1 MPRRP
6 PRGVTAPSSP
16 PTVRAVCDGC
26 FTARVKTSTSLA
38 KVSALSHITAARSPL
53 SRAPGRALTPSTMA
67 DAPGAMSAPTPV
79 RARLDGVP
87 RRLPKGASD
96 RIALTGGKCTCDRS
110 EGTIV
115 LFYAYVPIE
124 DPCSLVARLRDVCGT
139 HGVTGKLRIGREGIN
154 GTAAGSH
161 AGIEAMRAE
170 LASESSHEPSLAAA
184 AGGMDYKPAP
194 GCACLFDDLSV
205 RLVPEIVPFEP
216 SANGGGGGGGRKAK
230 AARKKKGRHAVLGG
244 DDDNEDTRTEHR
256 VIPPPCPVG
265 YMDPKEFHDAVVCK
279 DNDTIV
285 LDVRNWYES
294 RVGEFISISY
304 FRLLSYGQ
312 CD

>member
-1 MPRRP
+1 M
-6 PRGVTAPSSP
+6 V
-16 PTVRAVCDGC
+16 
-26 FTARVKTSTSLA
+26 
-38 KVSALSHITAARSPL
+38 
-53 SRAPGRALTPSTMA
+53 

-87 RRLPKGASD
+87 RRLPKGTSD

-161 AGIEAMRAE
+161 AGIAAMRAE
-170 LASESSHEPSLAAA
+170 LASESSREPSLAAA
-184 AGGMDYKPAP
+184 ASGMDYKPAP

-205 RLVPEIVPFEP
+205 RLVTEIVPFEP
-216 SANGGGGGGGRKAK
+216 SSNGAGGGGGRKAK
-230 AARKKKGRHAVLGG
+230 AAKKKKGRHAVLTAAT
-244 DDDNEDTRTEHR
+244 DDDDDAREDTAEHA
-256 VIPPPCPVG
+256 VPPCPVG

-294 RVGEFISISY
+294 RVGELISISY
-304 FRLLSYGQ
+304 FRLFTYGQ
-312 CD
+312 LE

>member
-1 MPRRP
+1 MD
-6 PRGVTAPSSP
+6 VSP
-16 PTVRAVCDGC
+16 PQLKVR
-26 FTARVKTSTSLA
+26 RSSRKSQQ
-38 KVSALSHITAARSPL
+38 LSHLTAARSPL
-53 SRAPGRALTPSTMA
+53 SRAPGRALTPSTMV

-87 RRLPKGASD
+87 RRLPKGTSD

-161 AGIEAMRAE
+161 AGIAAMRAE
-170 LASESSHEPSLAAA
+170 LASESSREPSLAAA
-184 AGGMDYKPAP
+184 ASGMDYKPAP

-205 RLVPEIVPFEP
+205 RLVTEIVPFEP
-216 SANGGGGGGGRKAK
+216 SSNGAGGGGGRKAK
-230 AARKKKGRHAVLGG
+230 AAKKKKGRHAVLTAAT
-244 DDDNEDTRTEHR
+244 DDDDDAREDTAEHA
-256 VIPPPCPVG
+256 VPPCPVG

-294 RVGEFISISY
+294 RVGELISISY
-304 FRLLSYGQ
+304 FRLFTYGQ
-312 CD
+312 LE

>member
-1 MPRRP
+1 
-6 PRGVTAPSSP
+6 
-16 PTVRAVCDGC
+16 
-26 FTARVKTSTSLA
+26 
-38 KVSALSHITAARSPL
+38 
-53 SRAPGRALTPSTMA
+53 MA

-96 RIALTGGKCTCDRS
+96 RITLTGGKCTCDRS

-124 DPCSLVARLRDVCGT
+124 DPSALVARLRDVCGT

-194 GCACLFDDLSV
+194 GCTCLFADLSV

-216 SANGGGGGGGRKAK
+216 SAGAGGGGGGRKAK
-230 AARKKKGRHAVLGG
+230 AAKKKKGRHAVLGG

-256 VIPPPCPVG
+256 VPPPCPVS

>member
-1 MPRRP
+1 MFHRPELKLRR
-6 PRGVTAPSSP
+6 VSS
-16 PTVRAVCDGC
+16 
-26 FTARVKTSTSLA
+26 
-38 KVSALSHITAARSPL
+38 LSHLTAARSPL

-87 RRLPKGASD
+87 RRLPKGTSD

-110 EGTIV
+110 KGTIV

-124 DPCSLVARLRDVCGT
+124 DPSALVARLRDVCGT

-194 GCACLFDDLSV
+194 GCTCLFDDLSV

-216 SANGGGGGGGRKAK
+216 SAGAGSGGGGRKAK
-230 AARKKKGRHAVLGG
+230 AAKKKKGRHAVLGG

-256 VIPPPCPVG
+256 VPPPCPVS

>member
-1 MPRRP
+1 MD
-6 PRGVTAPSSP
+6 VSP
-16 PTVRAVCDGC
+16 PQLKVR
-26 FTARVKTSTSLA
+26 RSSRKSQQ
-38 KVSALSHITAARSPL
+38 LSHLTAARSPL

-87 RRLPKGASD
+87 RRLPKGTSD

-161 AGIEAMRAE
+161 AGIAAMRAE
-170 LASESSHEPSLAAA
+170 LASESSREPSLAAA
-184 AGGMDYKPAP
+184 ASGMDYKPAP

-216 SANGGGGGGGRKAK
+216 SSNGAGGGGGRKAK
-230 AARKKKGRHAVLGG
+230 AAKKKKGRHAVLTAAT
-244 DDDNEDTRTEHR
+244 DDDDDAREDTAEHA
-256 VIPPPCPVG
+256 VPPCPVG

-294 RVGEFISISY
+294 RVGELISISY
-304 FRLLSYGQ
+304 FRLFTYGQ
-312 CD
+312 LE

>member
-1 MPRRP
+1 
-6 PRGVTAPSSP
+6 
-16 PTVRAVCDGC
+16 
-26 FTARVKTSTSLA
+26 
-38 KVSALSHITAARSPL
+38 
-53 SRAPGRALTPSTMA
+53 MA

-124 DPCSLVARLRDVCGT
+124 DPSALVARLRDVCGT

-161 AGIEAMRAE
+161 AGIAAMRAE

-184 AGGMDYKPAP
+184 ASGMDYKPAP

-205 RLVPEIVPFEP
+205 RLVTEIVPFEP
-216 SANGGGGGGGRKAK
+216 SANGGGGGGRKAK
-230 AARKKKGRHAVLGG
+230 AAKKKKGRHAVLGTAT
-244 DDDNEDTRTEHR
+244 DDDEEAREDTPTEHR
-256 VIPPPCPVG
+256 VVPPCPVS

-279 DNDTIV
+279 DDDTIV

-304 FRLLSYGQ
+304 FRLFPYGQ
-312 CD
+312 CE

>member
-1 MPRRP
+1 MFHRPELKLRR
-6 PRGVTAPSSP
+6 
-16 PTVRAVCDGC
+16 
-26 FTARVKTSTSLA
+26 KLA
-38 KVSALSHITAARSPL
+38 KVSALSRLTAARSPL
-53 SRAPGRALTPSTMA
+53 SRAPGRALTPS
-67 DAPGAMSAPTPV
+67 PGAMSAPTPV

-205 RLVPEIVPFEP
+205 RLVTEIVPFEP
-216 SANGGGGGGGRKAK
+216 SSNGAGGGGGRKAK
-230 AARKKKGRHAVLGG
+230 AAKKKKGRHAVLGG
-244 DDDNEDTRTEHR
+244 DDDNNGGDDTRTEHR
-256 VIPPPCPVG
+256 VPPPCPVG

-304 FRLLSYGQ
+304 FRLFPYRQL
-312 CD
+312 D

>member
-1 MPRRP
+1 
-6 PRGVTAPSSP
+6 
-16 PTVRAVCDGC
+16 
-26 FTARVKTSTSLA
+26 
-38 KVSALSHITAARSPL
+38 
-53 SRAPGRALTPSTMA
+53 MA

-304 FRLLSYGQ
+304 LRLLSYVRL
-312 CD
+312 D

>member
-1 MPRRP
+1 MDVSP
-6 PRGVTAPSSP
+6 PRVKSS
-16 PTVRAVCDGC
+16 T
-26 FTARVKTSTSLA
+26 KLA

-53 SRAPGRALTPSTMA
+53 SRAPGRALTPSTMV

-87 RRLPKGASD
+87 RRLPKGTSD

-161 AGIEAMRAE
+161 AGIAAMRAE
-170 LASESSHEPSLAAA
+170 LASESSREPSLAAA

-205 RLVPEIVPFEP
+205 RLVTEIVPFEP
-216 SANGGGGGGGRKAK
+216 SSNGAGGGGGRKAK
-230 AARKKKGRHAVLGG
+230 AAKKKKGRHAVLTAAT
-244 DDDNEDTRTEHR
+244 DDDDDAREDTAEHA
-256 VIPPPCPVG
+256 VPPCPVS

-279 DNDTIV
+279 DDDTIV

-294 RVGEFISISY
+294 RVGEYISISY
-304 FRLLSYGQ
+304 LRLLSYRQ
-312 CD
+312 LD

>member
-1 MPRRP
+1 MD
-6 PRGVTAPSSP
+6 VSP
-16 PTVRAVCDGC
+16 PQLKVR
-26 FTARVKTSTSLA
+26 RSSRKSQQ
-38 KVSALSHITAARSPL
+38 LSHLTAARSPL
-53 SRAPGRALTPSTMA
+53 SRAPGRALTPSTMV

-87 RRLPKGASD
+87 RRLPKGTSD

-161 AGIEAMRAE
+161 AGIAAMRAE
-170 LASESSHEPSLAAA
+170 LASESSREPSLAAA
-184 AGGMDYKPAP
+184 ASGMDYKPAP

-205 RLVPEIVPFEP
+205 RLVTEIVPFEP
-216 SANGGGGGGGRKAK
+216 SSNGAGGGGGRKAK
-230 AARKKKGRHAVLGG
+230 AAKKKKGRHAVLTAAT
-244 DDDNEDTRTEHR
+244 DDDDDAREDTAEHA
-256 VIPPPCPVG
+256 VPPCPVG

-294 RVGEFISISY
+294 RVGELISISY
-304 FRLLSYGQ
+304 FRLFTYGQ
-312 CD
+312 LD

>member
-1 MPRRP
+1 
-6 PRGVTAPSSP
+6 
-16 PTVRAVCDGC
+16 
-26 FTARVKTSTSLA
+26 
-38 KVSALSHITAARSPL
+38 
-53 SRAPGRALTPSTMA
+53 MA
-67 DAPGAMSAPTPV
+67 DAPGTMSAPTPV

-96 RIALTGGKCTCDRS
+96 RIALTGGKCACDRS
-110 EGTIV
+110 KGTIV

-124 DPCSLVARLRDVCGT
+124 DPSALVARLRDVCDT

-170 LASESSHEPSLAAA
+170 LASESSREPSLAAA

-216 SANGGGGGGGRKAK
+216 SARQRRRRRRQEGKGGEEEKRQTRRAQ
-230 AARKKKGRHAVLGG
+230 RLTT
-244 DDDNEDTRTEHR
+244 DDEDTRTEHR
-256 VIPPPCPVG
+256 VPPPCPVG

-304 FRLLSYGQ
+304 FRLLSYVR

>member
-1 MPRRP
+1 
-6 PRGVTAPSSP
+6 
-16 PTVRAVCDGC
+16 
-26 FTARVKTSTSLA
+26 
-38 KVSALSHITAARSPL
+38 
-53 SRAPGRALTPSTMA
+53 MA
-67 DAPGAMSAPTPV
+67 DAPGTMSAPTPV

-96 RIALTGGKCTCDRS
+96 RIALTGGKCACDRS
-110 EGTIV
+110 KGTIV

-124 DPCSLVARLRDVCGT
+124 DPSALVARLRDVCDT

-161 AGIEAMRAE
+161 AGIEAMCAE
-170 LASESSHEPSLAAA
+170 LASESSREPSLAAA

-216 SANGGGGGGGRKAK
+216 SAGNGGGGGGRKAK
-230 AARKKKGRHAVLGG
+230 AAKKKKGRHAVLSAAT
-244 DDDNEDTRTEHR
+244 DDDDTETEHR
-256 VIPPPCPVG
+256 VPPPCPVG

-304 FRLLSYGQ
+304 LRLLSYVRL
-312 CD
+312 D

>member
-1 MPRRP
+1 MDVSP
-6 PRGVTAPSSP
+6 PRVKSIYK
-16 PTVRAVCDGC
+16 VR
-26 FTARVKTSTSLA
+26 RKLA

-67 DAPGAMSAPTPV
+67 DAPGTMSAPTPV

-87 RRLPKGASD
+87 RRLPKGSSD
-96 RIALTGGKCTCDRS
+96 RIALTGGKCACDRS
-110 EGTIV
+110 KGTIV

-124 DPCSLVARLRDVCGT
+124 DPSALVARLRDVCGT

-161 AGIEAMRAE
+161 AGIEAMCAE
-170 LASESSHEPSLAAA
+170 LASENSREPSLAAA
-184 AGGMDYKPAP
+184 AKDMDYKPAP
-194 GCACLFDDLSV
+194 GCACFFDDISV

-216 SANGGGGGGGRKAK
+216 SANGGGGGRKAK
-230 AARKKKGRHAVLGG
+230 AAKKKKGRHAVLSAAT
-244 DDDNEDTRTEHR
+244 DDDEAREDTRTEHR
-256 VIPPPCPVG
+256 VPPCPVG

-279 DNDTIV
+279 DTDTIV

-294 RVGEFISISY
+294 RVGEFILIVY
-304 FRLLSYGQ
+304 SYGQ
-312 CD
+312 LD

>member
-1 MPRRP
+1 M
-6 PRGVTAPSSP
+6 V
-16 PTVRAVCDGC
+16 
-26 FTARVKTSTSLA
+26 
-38 KVSALSHITAARSPL
+38 
-53 SRAPGRALTPSTMA
+53 

-87 RRLPKGASD
+87 RRLPKGTSD

-124 DPCSLVARLRDVCGT
+124 DPSALVARLRDVCGT

-170 LASESSHEPSLAAA
+170 LASESSREPSLAAA
-184 AGGMDYKPAP
+184 ASGMDYKPAP

-205 RLVPEIVPFEP
+205 RLVTEIVPFEP
-216 SANGGGGGGGRKAK
+216 SANGAGGGGGRKAK
-230 AARKKKGRHAVLGG
+230 AAKKKKGRHAVLTAAT
-244 DDDNEDTRTEHR
+244 DDDDDAREDTAEHA
-256 VIPPPCPVG
+256 VPPCPVG

-279 DNDTIV
+279 DTETIV

-294 RVGEFISISY
+294 RVGESISISY
-304 FRLLSYGQ
+304 FRLFPYRQL
-312 CD
+312 D

>member
-1 MPRRP
+1 MQEGDV
-6 PRGVTAPSSP
+6 GVA
-16 PTVRAVCDGC
+16 AV
-26 FTARVKTSTSLA
+26 
-38 KVSALSHITAARSPL
+38 
-53 SRAPGRALTPSTMA
+53 
-67 DAPGAMSAPTPV
+67 PV
-79 RARLDGVP
+79 NG
-87 RRLPKGASD
+87 RRLPRGESD
-96 RIALTGGKCTCDRS
+96 VLPAPSVLGRGCETCDASLGR
-110 EGTIV
+110 IV
-115 LFYAYVPIE
+115 LFFAYR
-124 DPCSLVARLRDVCGT
+124 RLRDPSGVVDRLRATCEA
-139 HGVTGKLRIGREGIN
+139 HGVTGKIRVGAEGIN
-154 GTAAGSH
+154 GTAAGSI
-161 AGIEAMRAE
+161 AGIDALRRACE
-170 LASESSHEPSLAAA
+170 NDEDEGLRDAARSI
-184 AGGMDYKPAP
+184 DWKPTP
-194 GCACLFDDLSV
+194 GCAHLFDALSV

>member
-1 MPRRP
+1 MFHRPELKVRR
-6 PRGVTAPSSP
+6 SS
-16 PTVRAVCDGC
+16 R
-26 FTARVKTSTSLA
+26 KSQQ
-38 KVSALSHITAARSPL
+38 LSHLTAARSPL
-53 SRAPGRALTPSTMA
+53 SRAPGRALTPSTMV

-87 RRLPKGASD
+87 RRLPKGTSD

-161 AGIEAMRAE
+161 AGIAAMRAE
-170 LASESSHEPSLAAA
+170 LASESSREPSLAAA
-184 AGGMDYKPAP
+184 ASGMDYKPAP

-205 RLVPEIVPFEP
+205 RLVTEIVPFEP
-216 SANGGGGGGGRKAK
+216 SANGAGGGGGRKAK
-230 AARKKKGRHAVLGG
+230 AAKKKKGRHAVLTAAT
-244 DDDNEDTRTEHR
+244 DDDDDAREDTAEHA
-256 VIPPPCPVG
+256 VPPCPVG

-294 RVGEFISISY
+294 RVGELISISY
-304 FRLLSYGQ
+304 FRLFTYGQ
-312 CD
+312 LE